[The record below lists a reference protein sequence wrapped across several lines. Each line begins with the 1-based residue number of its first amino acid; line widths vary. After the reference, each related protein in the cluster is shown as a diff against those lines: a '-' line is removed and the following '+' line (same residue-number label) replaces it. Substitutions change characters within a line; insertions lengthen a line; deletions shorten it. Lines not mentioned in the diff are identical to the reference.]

1 MTNKPRRFVCD
12 TNVMISAVLFRG
24 SVHRQVLTKIQ
35 SEGKLLVSAPLI
47 DELNDVFRREKFNRY
62 LPLEARLR
70 FLAALLKSVEEIPIT
85 ETVTVCRD
93 PKDDKVL
100 EVAVNGS
107 PACIISSD
115 EDLLTLSPFQDIP
128 IYTPL
133 EFLDLTWD
141 EE

>member
-70 FLAALLKSVEEIPIT
+70 FLAALLKSVEEIQ
-85 ETVTVCRD
+85 
-93 PKDDKVL
+93 
-100 EVAVNGS
+100 
-107 PACIISSD
+107 
-115 EDLLTLSPFQDIP
+115 LLRLSLSAAIQKMTKF
-128 IYTPL
+128 
-133 EFLDLTWD
+133 
-141 EE
+141 